1 MDFRKILVF
10 ILMLV
15 TASSAVAA
23 PSPADTAQPPLDS
36 LTQFLGIDVLNFT
49 VEEVKSVTG
58 AEFSFGI
65 TVHGDSLFYSAI
77 RGNLYSKNQIES
89 NEYYKIAGG
98 KPQTDL
104 YVVSNAGGQ
113 GMPFVSLINTA
124 DNEGAASLSPS
135 GKELLYT
142 RTELKD
148 KKLRYFIGYAMLT
161 DSGWVENPSNGF
173 SSNMA
178 NFAYPCW
185 DRTGERVYFC
195 SDREG
200 GAGGMDIYFA
210 EKRKFG
216 WSAPRLLPKGINT
229 PGNELY
235 PHVFSDTVLVF
246 STDGRSQYGGF
257 DLVYSGIGSEYPVI
271 QSLKQPSNTAND
283 DIQMFF
289 IQDSVGRDSL
299 LTGYIVSNRN
309 ADRDKLFSF
318 SMLLGS
324 RVEKQPTDSIV
335 TVEADFML
343 DERLSDYASQ
353 VLSELQQGL
362 RDIYGSEMSINIG
375 TVSDGTDG
383 LEKGKRLTKLSAT
396 VEESF
401 EEEVQFLMANAVEN
415 ILKKQQALES
425 LEVAG
430 LEGDNQ
436 ETAHIEI
443 TSAGAMSKDV
453 AKLMSTYASQ
463 LIRDRGIPA
472 AATTKLHPNGR
483 DQIVVFEA
491 SASAREKEQVA
502 DALRAMFGEIES
514 NPTYYVTYKNGSSLA
529 SQLPTDYIF
538 SGKMGVNIGRGSER
552 PKAAQQLTVMM
563 DDSVDVFIEV
573 FDAEDVYAGRKLK
586 PSNRVKLKLPSMDFA
601 VDVAIADASKVA
613 DFKTGKSGYNT
624 ITLYDKSYKSG
635 ASTDFNSSTMYTIQV
650 AALQA
655 PATADKFKDLIV
667 NEYKCSDG
675 VYRYTTGIARG
686 SAGADRLLKQVRGA
700 GFADASI
707 IEVNMMEKR
716 LEKVYAVVVSAG
728 PAQVPAYRFP
738 AGWKVNE
745 YKGKTDVLYRY
756 TVGEFDKI
764 ESALEELNRIKKLG
778 YKGAYLENIRRF
790 NFVQTLYG
798 AGK

>member
-1 MDFRKILVF
+1 MVFRKIFFF
-10 ILMLV
+10 ILMLIYGTV
-15 TASSAVAA
+15 LADA
-23 PSPADTAQPPLDS
+23 PAPADTAQQSLDS
-36 LTQFLGIDVLNFT
+36 LTQFLGMDVLSFT
-49 VEEVKSVTG
+49 IEEVTSVTG
-58 AEFSFGI
+58 AEFSFGVS
-65 TVHGDSLFYSAI
+65 VHGDSLLYSAL

-89 NEYYKIAGG
+89 NEYFKIAGG
-98 KPQTDL
+98 TPQTDL
-104 YVVSNAGGQ
+104 YTVSRSGGAGV
-113 GMPFVSLINTA
+113 PFVPKVNTPG
-124 DNEGAASLSPS
+124 NEGAASLSPS

-148 KKLRYFIGYAMLT
+148 KKMRYYIGYALRT
-161 DSGWVENPSNGF
+161 DSGWVENPANGF

-257 DLVYSGIGSEYPVI
+257 DLVYAGIGSEYPVI
-271 QSLKQPSNTAND
+271 QSLKQPANTADD
-283 DIQMFF
+283 DIQLFI
-289 IQDSVGRDSL
+289 IQDSVGKDSL
-299 LTGYIVSNRN
+299 LTGYVVSNRN

-318 SMLLGS
+318 AMQLGS
-324 RVEKQPTDSIV
+324 RKAPPQSDSII

-353 VLSELQQGL
+353 VLAELQQGL
-362 RDIYGSEMSINIG
+362 RDIYGSELSINIG

-396 VEESF
+396 VESSF

-430 LEGDNQ
+430 LEDDKQ

-453 AKLMSTYASQ
+453 AKLMSTYANQ

-472 AATTKLHPNGR
+472 ASSTKMHPNGR

-491 SASAREKEQVA
+491 SASSREKEQVA

-514 NPTYYVTYKNGSSLA
+514 NPTYYLTYKNGSAAA

-538 SGKMGVNIGRGSER
+538 SGSMGVNFGRGSDR
-552 PKAAQQLTVMM
+552 PKADRQLTVVM

-573 FDAEDVYAGRKLK
+573 YDAADVYAGRKLK

-601 VDVAIADASKVA
+601 VDVAIADASKIA
-613 DFKTGKSGYNT
+613 DFKTGQSGYNS
-624 ITLYDKSYKSG
+624 ITLYDKSYKDAPS
-635 ASTDFNSSTMYTIQV
+635 ADFNSSTMYTIQV

-655 PATADKFKDLIV
+655 PASADKFKDLVV

-686 SAGADRLLKQVRGA
+686 SAGADRLLQQVRTA
-700 GFADASI
+700 GFADAAI

-716 LEKVYAVVVSAG
+716 LEKMYAVVVSSG

-738 AGWKVNE
+738 AGWKVYE
-745 YKGKTDVLYRY
+745 YKGKTDDLYRY

-790 NFVQTLYG
+790 NFIQTLYG